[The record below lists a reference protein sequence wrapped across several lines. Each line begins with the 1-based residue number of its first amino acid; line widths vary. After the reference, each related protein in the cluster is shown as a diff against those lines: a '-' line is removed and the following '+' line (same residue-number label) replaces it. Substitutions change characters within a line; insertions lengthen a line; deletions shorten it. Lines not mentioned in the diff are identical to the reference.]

1 MKKLIIYGNGKI
13 AKTLYQ
19 YVKNKYDVVA
29 FTVDNSFIIERNIH
43 KIPIIP
49 LDEVIQSYS
58 PSNHLILCA
67 VGYNNMNA
75 VREKKY
81 NELKEMGFTFTNYI
95 HDSVYIHDDLVIGD
109 NNIILENVSIQP
121 GVSIGNSNFFWSN
134 VVLGHGS
141 IIGDTNWIASG
152 SVLGGDCI
160 LKSRSFVGLNAS
172 VGHNVVVSD
181 DNFLGANVLVSK
193 NTNKGAV
200 LIHKDGELFPL
211 DSHKFIKFTGI

>member
-29 FTVDNSFIIERNIH
+29 FTVDNSFITKKKH
-43 KIPIIP
+43 LKIPIIP
-49 LDEVIQSYS
+49 LDEVAYSYS
-58 PSNHLILCA
+58 PSNHLMLCA
-67 VGYNNMNA
+67 VGYINMNA

-81 NELKEMGFTFTNYI
+81 KELKEMGFTFTNYI
-95 HDSVYIHDDLVIGD
+95 HESVYIHDDLVIGD

-152 SVLGGDCI
+152 SVLGGDCK
-160 LKSRSFVGLNAS
+160 LKSRSFIGLNAT
-172 VGHNVVVSD
+172 VGHNITISD
-181 DNFLGANVLVSK
+181 DNFLGANVLISK
-193 NTNKGAV
+193 NTKKGAV
-200 LIHKDGELFPL
+200 FIYKDGELFPL
-211 DSHKFIKFTGI
+211 DSHKFVKFTEI

>member
-19 YVKNKYDVVA
+19 YVKKKYEVVA
-29 FTVDNSFIIERNIH
+29 FTVDNSFITEKKLL

-49 LDEVIQSYS
+49 LHEIVNLYS
-58 PSNHLILCA
+58 PSNHLMLCA
-67 VGYNNMNA
+67 VGYMNMNA

-95 HDSVYIHDDLVIGD
+95 HNSVCIHDDLVIGE

-152 SVLGGDCI
+152 SVLGGDCT
-160 LKSRSFVGLNAS
+160 LKSRSFIGLNAS
-172 VGHNVVVSD
+172 IGHNVVISD

-193 NTNKGAV
+193 NTKKGKV